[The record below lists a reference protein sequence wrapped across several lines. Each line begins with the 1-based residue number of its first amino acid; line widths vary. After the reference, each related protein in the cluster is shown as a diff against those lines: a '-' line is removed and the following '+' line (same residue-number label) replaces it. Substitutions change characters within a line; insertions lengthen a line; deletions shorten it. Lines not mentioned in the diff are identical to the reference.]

1 MCVVYETTVGTPIFS
16 YFFNKFSYFYYLF
29 YLEIPI
35 FQFFEQPVALDTLE
49 DFEDFR
55 RLPTISEDLKKKSEM
70 LGCFKHF
77 AIVCKISED
86 VQRLRWFPKI

>member
-35 FQFFEQPVALDTLE
+35 FQVFEQPVVLDTLE

-55 RLPTISEDLKKKSEM
+55 RLPTISEDLNKSQKCWVV
-70 LGCFKHF
+70 LSTLQQF
-77 AIVCKISED
+77 AKFPED
-86 VQRLRWFPKI
+86 F